1 MTETKARVVFL
12 PNGGFEKTG
21 AFVELGEDAD
31 ISDSI
36 PQYQRQAFLRVT
48 LKCVDLQLQHSWSV
62 TQRPGPK
69 HEGPER
75 EPADQTDQPPETR
88 RSIGGTGFVERSR
101 FGRYRF
107 SLLGEDSEHDQ
118 VSIRISDGGVEE
130 RAYFAGMED
139 IDEFD
144 VKAGELFFLEIHL
157 PTERFDALVGAISQ
171 QRAQLWADM
180 SVSAFRGFYATWSP
194 SIDEGRVIKFL
205 NRSDD
210 VENADEMPAAFHQD
224 ASEED
229 GSFSW
234 RDDVVRLY
242 VTRALSE
249 PSKSQAGP
257 HSVEPLEA
265 RDEEQGEGERLDGH
279 TEASVVPQLN
289 SQMAA
294 LCAAQTTL
302 SRRVIFAAL
311 IVAAAILAV
320 GY

>member
-1 MTETKARVVFL
+1 M
-12 PNGGFEKTG
+12 
-21 AFVELGEDAD
+21 
-31 ISDSI
+31 
-36 PQYQRQAFLRVT
+36 
-48 LKCVDLQLQHSWSV
+48 
-62 TQRPGPK
+62 
-69 HEGPER
+69 
-75 EPADQTDQPPETR
+75 
-88 RSIGGTGFVERSR
+88 
-101 FGRYRF
+101 
-107 SLLGEDSEHDQ
+107 
-118 VSIRISDGGVEE
+118 SIRISDGGVEE

-144 VKAGELFFLEIHL
+144 VKTGELFFLEIHL
-157 PTERFDALVGAISQ
+157 PTERFDTLVGAISQ
-171 QRAQLWADM
+171 HRAQLWADM

-210 VENADEMPAAFHQD
+210 VENADEMPAAFHQE

-229 GSFSW
+229 GWFSW

-242 VTRALSE
+242 VKRALSE
-249 PSKSQAGP
+249 PSKSQADP

-265 RDEEQGEGERLDGH
+265 HDEEQGEGERLDGH

-294 LCAAQTTL
+294 LSAVQTML